1 MYQPQ
6 DFPVYLI
13 VMVDVSGAI
22 PAAAEG
28 VYGRGHPADHP
39 AHYQEV
45 SQLGFIIHSQFISI
59 VST

>member
-45 SQLGFIIHSQFISI
+45 SQLGFISIS
-59 VST
+59 SALSLHKL

>member
-1 MYQPQ
+1 MYQSQ
-6 DFPVYLI
+6 NFPFYLI
-13 VMVDVSGAI
+13 VMVDVSGAV

-45 SQLGFIIHSQFISI
+45 SPLGFIIHSQFISI

>member
-45 SQLGFIIHSQFISI
+45 SQLGFII
-59 VST
+59 